1 MLNVVFSAVMVGLP
15 AAGGAYLFV
24 NPGGNRDVS
33 AGVALVLYAAVLAA
47 AFAFMLPDG
56 KLVTGNFQLKM
67 PGAFFAGCVIGAV
80 IGALKRKKSEVSS

>member
-1 MLNVVFSAVMVGLP
+1 MLNFVFSAVMVGLP

-24 NPGGNRDVS
+24 NRGSSRNVS
-33 AGVALVLYAAVLAA
+33 AGIVLVLYAAVLAA
-47 AFAFMLPDG
+47 AFAFFLPDG

-80 IGALKRKKSEVSS
+80 IGALKRTKAR